1 MKKFQGTGVAIVTP
15 FDNALKIDYK
25 ALEKLIQHLIAGG
38 VEFLVVQGTTGESVT
53 LNKEEK
59 NQQLEF
65 VKEINDGRLPI
76 VLGHGGNNTAALI
89 DGFGD
94 FNFKGV
100 DAILSVSP
108 YYNKPTQSGIYNHY
122 RMISEASPVPIIMY
136 NVPGRTA
143 SNMHWETTVSLAKD
157 FHNIIATKEA
167 AGDLEQVAK
176 VVKNS
181 PKSFLVL
188 SGDDALSVP
197 HMSVGGDG
205 VISVIAN
212 AFPRL
217 FSDMIRDTFDGDYI
231 LARKKYFEMNALI
244 DFLFAEGNPGGIK
257 AALSEIG
264 IGRLE
269 MRPPL
274 APISESLRKKIARET
289 TKLSGLS

>member
-157 FHNIIATKEA
+157 F
-167 AGDLEQVAK
+167 
-176 VVKNS
+176 
-181 PKSFLVL
+181 P
-188 SGDDALSVP
+188 
-197 HMSVGGDG
+197 
-205 VISVIAN
+205 
-212 AFPRL
+212 
-217 FSDMIRDTFDGDYI
+217 
-231 LARKKYFEMNALI
+231 
-244 DFLFAEGNPGGIK
+244 
-257 AALSEIG
+257 
-264 IGRLE
+264 
-269 MRPPL
+269 
-274 APISESLRKKIARET
+274 
-289 TKLSGLS
+289 